1 LDTERDRFDQP
12 YGSLAGE
19 EPMRLSEY
27 VKATVDSHGMIDLTG
42 WLTNAKQQGVIE
54 EFERVGLHFNVK
66 VPGVDG
72 TIAIF
77 GNTLDHYYRTQRAE
91 KVGPKGLYIEKD
103 VVDAHRDDLCV
114 AGWTLAEQLAKALT
128 GDNPGGQFFGRGSAY
143 RADMKAVAD
152 AGY

>member
-1 LDTERDRFDQP
+1 
-12 YGSLAGE
+12 
-19 EPMRLSEY
+19 MKLSEY
-27 VKATVDSHGMIDLTG
+27 VHESLSSHELIDLG
-42 WLTNAKQQGVIE
+42 HWIERGKALGVFE
-54 EFERVGLHFNVK
+54 DAERVGLHFNVK

-91 KVGPKGLYIEKD
+91 KVGPKGLYIEQD

-128 GDNPGGQFFGRGSAY
+128 GDNPGGRFFGRGSAY